1 MPAPGRERKQRTEI
15 DHPALFPIPTQSRVL
30 NPALVQRP
38 DIRPLLRSLSEGWLG
53 NVRGDVL
60 SGVVVA
66 LALIPEAI
74 AFSII
79 AGVDPKVGLYAS
91 FSIAVV
97 VAFIGGRPAMISGAT
112 AAMAVVMVSLVKDHG
127 LEYLFATTILA
138 GVFQLIAGFL
148 RLGSLLRFVSR
159 SVIVGFLNALAI
171 LIFLAQ
177 VPELTGVP
185 WVTYP
190 MAAAGLGIIYL
201 LPRFTTVVP
210 SPLVCI
216 VVLTAIAMTFGLNV
230 RSVGDLGE
238 LPSSLPVFLVPNV
251 PLSLETLQIIV
262 PYALTLAVVGLLE
275 SLMTASIVDDMT
287 HTGSDKNRECKGQ
300 GAANVVTGFFG
311 GMAGCALIGQSVIN
325 VKSGGRT
332 RLSTLLAGVV
342 LLFLIVVLG
351 PWVKQ
356 IPMAALIAVMVMVSI
371 STFSWG
377 SLRGLRSH
385 PPTST
390 IVMVAT
396 VAVVLLTHDLAKGVL
411 AGVVLSGIF
420 FAWKVARDLGVTV
433 DESPDHSQRTYRVHG
448 QVFFASSH
456 AFRSAFAMSNVP
468 KNVTIDLSGA
478 HLWDVSSVGALD
490 AVVLDFRRLGAEVDV
505 VGRNEATA
513 ALINTHGIHDKAGA
527 KATLDH

>member
-1 MPAPGRERKQRTEI
+1 
-15 DHPALFPIPTQSRVL
+15 VL
-30 NPALVQRP
+30 NPALAQRP
-38 DIRPLLRSLSEGWLG
+38 DIRSLLHAVRVGWLG

-97 VAFIGGRPAMISGAT
+97 VSFIGGRPAMISGAT
-112 AAMAVVMVSLVKDHG
+112 AAMAVVMVSLVRDHG

-138 GVFQLIAGFL
+138 GVFQLIAGFV

-159 SVIVGFLNALAI
+159 SVVIGFVNALAI

-185 WVTYP
+185 WGTYP

-201 LPRFTTVVP
+201 LPRFTTIVP

-216 VVLTAIAMTFGLNV
+216 VVLTAVAMASGLDL

-238 LPSSLPVFLVPNV
+238 LPSSLPVFLIPNV

-262 PYALTLAVVGLLE
+262 PYAATLAVVGLLE

-325 VKSGGRT
+325 VQSGGRT

-356 IPMAALIAVMVMVSI
+356 IPIAALIAVMVMVSI

-377 SLRGLRSH
+377 SLRSIRSH

-390 IVMVAT
+390 IVMLAT
-396 VAVVLLTHDLAKGVL
+396 VVVVLLTHDLAKGVL

-420 FAWKVARDLGVTV
+420 FAWKVARVLHVTE
-433 DESPDHSQRTYRVHG
+433 DDSPAQSLRTYRVYG
-448 QVFFASSH
+448 QVFFASSQS
-456 AFRSAFAMSNVP
+456 FRSAFAMSDVP

-478 HLWDVSSVGALD
+478 HLWDISSVGALD
-490 AVVLDFRRLGAEVDV
+490 AVVSDFRRLGAKVEVI
-505 VGRNEATA
+505 GGNEATA
-513 ALINTHGIHDKAGA
+513 ALISTHGVRDNAGA
-527 KATLDH
+527 SAAIGTSTVSGVVSPGS